1 MREIK
6 FRVWDDVEKEYIA
19 PAEKF
24 CFDDIQE
31 IIDFECDGI
40 EFRKNKRYIFEQYTG
55 MKDCDGTEI
64 YEGDILFES
73 FGGKYYKV
81 VFENGSFRAEFE
93 GDFEEYS
100 FDLIDVVAQGCEVV
114 GNIYE
119 NPELMKDK

>member
-6 FRVWDDVEKEYIA
+6 FRVWDDVEKEYITI
-19 PAEKF
+19 AEKF

-64 YEGDILFES
+64 YEGDILKDTNDGFVIGAVEWDDEDLEY
-73 FGGKYYKV
+73 FVDDRLCNYY
-81 VFENGSFRAEFE
+81 S
-93 GDFEEYS
+93 
-100 FDLIDVVAQGCEVV
+100 QEVQV
-114 GNIYE
+114 CGNIYE
-119 NPELMKDK
+119 NPELIKEVR

>member
-64 YEGDILFES
+64 YEGDILKDTNDGFVIGAVEWDNENLEY
-73 FGGKYYKV
+73 FVDDRLCNYYP
-81 VFENGSFRAEFE
+81 
-93 GDFEEYS
+93 EE
-100 FDLIDVVAQGCEVV
+100 VQVC

-119 NPELMKDK
+119 NPELLGE